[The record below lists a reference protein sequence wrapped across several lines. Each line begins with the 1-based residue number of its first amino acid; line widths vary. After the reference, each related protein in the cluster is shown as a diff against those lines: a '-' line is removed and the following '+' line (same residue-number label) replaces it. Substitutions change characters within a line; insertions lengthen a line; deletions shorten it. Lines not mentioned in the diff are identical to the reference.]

1 MGHRSTVKFTHCE
14 TCKLLWIFTLY
25 VCVKIMQAFVK
36 LSYFFRQITCTSKT
50 GNFRQMWFCSDWY
63 LYFWFRYS
71 DQGIS
76 GVEEMSSHHIS
87 TKKWRNR
94 VHLWMDE
101 NVTMTQKPTWSLYN
115 ISTNSI
121 TMQAT
126 IINRKLLYKW
136 LCWTIL
142 TMLPMELDIHSG
154 IPLQFYLTFINML
167 CNSASLLQTL
177 HEG

>member
-1 MGHRSTVKFTHCE
+1 MTT
-14 TCKLLWIFTLY
+14 
-25 VCVKIMQAFVK
+25 
-36 LSYFFRQITCTSKT
+36 KT

-76 GVEEMSSHHIS
+76 RVEEI
-87 TKKWRNR
+87 
-94 VHLWMDE
+94 
-101 NVTMTQKPTWSLYN
+101 N
-115 ISTNSI
+115 IATSSI

-142 TMLPMELDIHSG
+142 TMLP
-154 IPLQFYLTFINML
+154 INIM
-167 CNSASLLQTL
+167 
-177 HEG
+177 